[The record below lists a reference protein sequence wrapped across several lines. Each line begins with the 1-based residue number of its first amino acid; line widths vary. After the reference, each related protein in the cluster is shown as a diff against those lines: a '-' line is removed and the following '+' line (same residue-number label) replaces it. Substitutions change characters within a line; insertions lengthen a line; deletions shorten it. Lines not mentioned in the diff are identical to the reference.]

1 MTPNQE
7 QRQKRE
13 YRKKGRYAKVHPCR
27 ICSRSAGV
35 NYFSHQDTDSSREV
49 ADRLLVLCVRCY
61 DETSNMT
68 GVQAIEW
75 AKKYHSAT
83 FEAAS

>member
-13 YRKKGRYAKVHPCR
+13 YRKKGRYAKVHPCC

-35 NYFSHQDTDSSREV
+35 NYFSHRDTDSSRVV
-49 ADRLLVLCVRCY
+49 ADRLLVLCVSCY
-61 DETSNMT
+61 NKTSSMT
-68 GVQAIEW
+68 GVEAIEW
-75 AKKYHSAT
+75 AKRHYPAT
-83 FEAAS
+83 FEAA